1 MRFNKA
7 NCRIDFSTFF
17 LFLTSRFLFKMN
29 RGIILETII
38 TYAAIRKINLLRK
51 IARHMYTHMHR
62 WIEPENN
69 FLSNVFSSRVGK
81 NPWRRARNL
90 CFRWSDSVIQEKQIN
105 SNCFLHNF
113 CTIRSSLLITL
124 ELLSGS
130 KWWVSD
136 FFILIYR
143 FIYEKIKYISEKR
156 RTHEVSE
163 IKYWLFWI

>member
-62 WIEPENN
+62 
-69 FLSNVFSSRVGK
+69 
-81 NPWRRARNL
+81 
-90 CFRWSDSVIQEKQIN
+90 
-105 SNCFLHNF
+105 
-113 CTIRSSLLITL
+113 
-124 ELLSGS
+124 
-130 KWWVSD
+130 
-136 FFILIYR
+136 
-143 FIYEKIKYISEKR
+143 
-156 RTHEVSE
+156 
-163 IKYWLFWI
+163 